1 MRIAMGYPRLADE
14 LNVLRAQ
21 RTQHPIAALA
31 ALTTAAEIQALQPI
45 VAQVYVDPV
54 IDEYV
59 LTIGRNTRR
68 HDDITLGASTRALLT
83 LVRIAQAYALLA
95 GRDYVVPDDVRQ
107 CAVAVIAHRIMLG
120 SGARLR
126 GASPEHIIRDL
137 VEAVP
142 LPTQRTT
149 RRPER

>member
-1 MRIAMGYPRLADE
+1 M
-14 LNVLRAQ
+14 
-21 RTQHPIAALA
+21 TALA
-31 ALTTAAEIQALQPI
+31 PMTTASEIQALQ
-45 VAQVYVDPV
+45 QVVTQIYVDPV

-68 HDDITLGASTRALLT
+68 HDDIALGASTRALLT
-83 LVRIAQAYALLA
+83 LVRVAQAYALLA
-95 GRDYVVPDDVRQ
+95 GRDHVAPDDVRQ
-107 CAVAVIAHRIMLG
+107 CAVAVLAHRIMLG
-120 SGARLR
+120 GGARLR